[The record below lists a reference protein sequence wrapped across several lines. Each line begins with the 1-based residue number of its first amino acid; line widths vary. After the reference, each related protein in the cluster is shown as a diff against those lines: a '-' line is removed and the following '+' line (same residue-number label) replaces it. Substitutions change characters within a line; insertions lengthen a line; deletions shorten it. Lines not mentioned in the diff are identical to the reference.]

1 VPHVTLPDAV
11 HLCRGVASL
20 VVAVVQQPIT
30 AASQRLTRQRCRGAD
45 VDGIEKTLQIMSE
58 EDTGQIFLSGLVFE
72 ASLGVVAVALSYIF
86 KANLGPL
93 LATGISPSSGVL
105 LGVAWSLPLIVAL
118 LLLRKAKNESFM

>member
-1 VPHVTLPDAV
+1 
-11 HLCRGVASL
+11 
-20 VVAVVQQPIT
+20 
-30 AASQRLTRQRCRGAD
+30 

-58 EDTGQIFLSGLVFE
+58 EDTGQIFWSGLVFE